1 MSCPMIAENP
11 ADAVRLST
19 TVPAGRTSADEFASP
34 ISETF
39 SRNSRVAFVVH
50 YKAVNT
56 SLDQYDIDDVV
67 ELQDL
72 IEELYDRFL
81 RKNGCDI

>member
-1 MSCPMIAENP
+1 MSA
-11 ADAVRLST
+11 RY
-19 TVPAGRTSADEFASP
+19 
-34 ISETF
+34 SEIF
-39 SRNSRVAFVVH
+39 SRDSRVAFVVH

-56 SLDQYDIDDVV
+56 SLDQYDIDDAV

-72 IEELYDRFL
+72 IEELYDRLF